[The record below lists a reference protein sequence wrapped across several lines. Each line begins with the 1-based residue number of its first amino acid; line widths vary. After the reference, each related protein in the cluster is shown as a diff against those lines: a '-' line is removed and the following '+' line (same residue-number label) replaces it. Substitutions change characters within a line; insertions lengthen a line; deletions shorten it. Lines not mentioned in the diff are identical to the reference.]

1 MGETVETVIFWSW
14 RTLLDELRDCA
25 LLRVKSDLERLGGL
39 PFGDTLDFVI
49 APHLPIGIPVYYKG
63 PWIAKEKSTTH
74 NYATTK
80 VMLCNMYMN
89 VQRAAHIL
97 QNGYL
102 KKPNNGY
109 LKITATSKH

>member
-1 MGETVETVIFWSW
+1 M
-14 RTLLDELRDCA
+14 LDELRDCA

-89 VQRAAHIL
+89 VQTVSACCAHFAKKKKYYS
-97 QNGYL
+97 YL
-102 KKPNNGY
+102 ND
-109 LKITATSKH
+109 TSINSDT